1 MVNFISEVESYD
13 SECSV
18 KRCLAAAVIVL
29 AWTKVLTSVV
39 SHPSLEGN
47 PTVILTIFYR
57 FGHTLFSFPR
67 VSFDKDYTDQDRKRI
82 DGLLQSGGFLQKNL
96 GLVLISHCLIRIGLL
111 HHAAQRHR
119 ENGRR

>member
-57 FGHTLFSFPR
+57 FGHKLFSIPFNP
-67 VSFDKDYTDQDRKRI
+67 SFDKD
-82 DGLLQSGGFLQKNL
+82 
-96 GLVLISHCLIRIGLL
+96 
-111 HHAAQRHR
+111 
-119 ENGRR
+119 

>member
-1 MVNFISEVESYD
+1 MFTYPSPLQFFIAYHAPEGETLMVNFISEVESYD

-57 FGHTLFSFPR
+57 FGH
-67 VSFDKDYTDQDRKRI
+67 
-82 DGLLQSGGFLQKNL
+82 
-96 GLVLISHCLIRIGLL
+96 
-111 HHAAQRHR
+111 
-119 ENGRR
+119 

>member
-1 MVNFISEVESYD
+1 MGNFISEVESYD

-57 FGHTLFSFPR
+57 FGHKLVFNS
-67 VSFDKDYTDQDRKRI
+67 
-82 DGLLQSGGFLQKNL
+82 LEFL
-96 GLVLISHCLIRIGLL
+96 LIRLD
-111 HHAAQRHR
+111 
-119 ENGRR
+119 

>member
-57 FGHTLFSFPR
+57 FGH
-67 VSFDKDYTDQDRKRI
+67 
-82 DGLLQSGGFLQKNL
+82 
-96 GLVLISHCLIRIGLL
+96 
-111 HHAAQRHR
+111 
-119 ENGRR
+119 